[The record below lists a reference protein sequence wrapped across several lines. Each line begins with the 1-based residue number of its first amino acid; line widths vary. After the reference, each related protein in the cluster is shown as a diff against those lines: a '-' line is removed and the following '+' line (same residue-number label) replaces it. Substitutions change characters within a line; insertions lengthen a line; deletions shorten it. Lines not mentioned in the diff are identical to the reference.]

1 MSDSQRPNPDELL
14 DIIKSEGVKA
24 TAQLRIFFG
33 MSAGVGKTY
42 AMLEAAHEAKEDG
55 IDVVIGV
62 VETHGRRETAELLE
76 GLETIPRKKINYRGT
91 ELQEMDLEAILKRR
105 PKLVVVDELAHTNAP
120 GSLHPKRYQD
130 VLQLLEEG
138 IDVYTA
144 VNVQH
149 IESRKDSVEKITGIS
164 IRETVPDSII
174 ERANHI
180 ELIDITPAGL
190 LKRLREGK
198 VYLEERAERAA
209 QNFFKEAPL
218 SALRE
223 IALRLTA
230 EKVDYDLQDYSKLHG
245 SEGPWNTNER
255 LMVAVSHSPYSE
267 RLIRATRR
275 YAFNLEAPW
284 IAIHVDT
291 GASLNNADQAQLSKN
306 LSLARELG
314 AEVVTVPDIDVTE
327 ALQRLAK
334 QRNVTQ
340 MIIGRPTQRF
350 LRDHLEGGTVLDRLV
365 RQSGDFDVHVIR
377 QETPTQ
383 SARRW
388 LPELA
393 NLSAWI
399 QYWYVLWMM
408 VGVTI
413 LASFAGGVLGF
424 RSIGFIYLL
433 AILGLS
439 LIFSLG
445 PVLFAAG
452 LSSLLW
458 NFFFI
463 PPKYTFAIS
472 SVEDILLCIS
482 YFVVAVTTGYLT
494 YRIRKHERIFQ
505 EREERTQFLYQI
517 TKDIAAGGGK
527 EVYLEKVAEQLAAI
541 LKGDCGF
548 MLKGTA
554 EKLNYNLI
562 SSEFMQLSE
571 KEQAVALWAF
581 ENGKVAGWST
591 DNLPSSRNFY
601 LPMTA
606 SEGSIGLIVFKPK
619 RIKRL
624 GIDHENLLFTVGN
637 QVSVALEREAL
648 EEKSKTTDRLRESEK
663 LHQALMNSVSHEL
676 RTPLTTIIGSAS
688 TLSQDKVQDNP
699 EMRKELSE
707 ELVRASHRL
716 NRVIE
721 NLLDMTRLNSGM
733 LSLKK
738 DWYDVR
744 ELLKLTVKRLEGD
757 LAGHVVD
764 YNFADVPFVK
774 IDYRLL
780 EQVFANLILNAVAYT
795 PESSPIH
802 LIVYREGE
810 SIVIRV
816 RDEGKGLPLDAL
828 YHVFEKFY
836 RVPGTKAGGTGL
848 GLFIAKSL
856 VEAHGGVIE
865 AQNASTGGAEFIIHL
880 PIEPMPKVPLG
891 SA

>member
-1 MSDSQRPNPDELL
+1 MPDSQRPNPDELL
-14 DIIKSEGVKA
+14 DIVKSENVKA

-55 IDVVIGV
+55 VDVVIGV

-76 GLETIPRKKINYRGT
+76 GLELIPRKKINYRGT
-91 ELQEMDLEAILKRR
+91 ELQEMDLDAILKRR
-105 PKLVVVDELAHTNAP
+105 PKLVIVDELAHTNAP
-120 GSLHPKRYQD
+120 GTLHPKRYQD

-284 IAIHVDT
+284 MAIHVDT
-291 GASLNNADQAQLSKN
+291 GEALNNADQAQLSKN

-327 ALQRLAK
+327 ALQRVAK

-340 MIIGRPTQRF
+340 LIIGRPTQRF
-350 LRDHLEGGTVLDRLV
+350 LRDHFEGGTVLDRLV
-365 RQSGDFDVHVIR
+365 RQTGEFDVHVIR
-377 QETPTQ
+377 QETPPETE
-383 SARRW
+383 RRW
-388 LPELA
+388 MPEFS

-399 QYWYVLWMM
+399 QYWYVFWMM

-413 LASFAGGVLGF
+413 FANFTSGFLGF

-445 PVLFAAG
+445 PVLFAAA

-472 SVEDILLCIS
+472 SVEDILLCVS
-482 YFVVAVTTGYLT
+482 YFFVAVTTGYLT

-527 EVYLEKVAEQLAAI
+527 EVYLSKVAEQLSGI
-541 LKGDCGF
+541 LKGNCGF
-548 MLKGTA
+548 ILKGTT
-554 EKLNYNLI
+554 EKLDFNVI
-562 SSEFMQLSE
+562 SSEYMQLSE

-581 ENGKVAGWST
+581 ENEKAAGWST

-601 LPMTA
+601 LPMKTF
-606 SEGSIGLIVFKPK
+606 EGSVGLIVFKPK

-637 QVSVALEREAL
+637 QVAIALEREAL
-648 EEKSKTTDRLRESEK
+648 EEKSKTNDRLRESEK

-688 TLSQDKVQDNP
+688 TLSDAKVQENP

-744 ELLKLTVKRLEGD
+744 ELLKLTVKRLNGD
-757 LAGHVVD
+757 LGDHHID
-764 YNFADVPFVK
+764 YNFGDVPLIK

-795 PESSPIH
+795 PERSPIH
-802 LIVYREGE
+802 LTVYRDMDLV
-810 SIVIRV
+810 VIRV
-816 RDEGKGLPLDAL
+816 RDEGPGLPLDAL
-828 YHVFEKFY
+828 QKVFEKFY

-856 VEAHGGVIE
+856 VEAHGGTIE
-865 AQNASTGGAEFIIHL
+865 AQNSSAGGAEFVICL
-880 PIEPMPKVPLG
+880 PIEPMPQVLG
-891 SA
+891 ENS